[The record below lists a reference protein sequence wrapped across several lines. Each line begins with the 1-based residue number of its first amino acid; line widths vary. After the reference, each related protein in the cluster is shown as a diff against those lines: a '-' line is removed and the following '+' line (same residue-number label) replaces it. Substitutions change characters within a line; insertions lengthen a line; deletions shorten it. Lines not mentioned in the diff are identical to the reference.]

1 MSEEIK
7 PEVLETP
14 DVAQDAAASVKET
27 IVNYSEKTL
36 AELSALFQELSESV
50 DRMKRSKEA
59 EAIKAAFYKRLSKE
73 KAEAGLDA
81 AVVDPDDE
89 VIAAEETVAEE
100 TAVEAPA
107 EEAPEAE
114 APEAPAADS
123 PESPFA
129 AIEAGFKSLYNKFKK
144 EKAEYNRQI
153 DAERDDNLVKKQA
166 VIEDLKALIETQE
179 DMKDLFPKFREI
191 QNRWREIGPVP
202 ATAFRDVNDTYQL
215 YVEKFYDLVQIN
227 RELRDLDFKK
237 NLEAKEKF
245 CEQAEQLAED
255 ENVVE
260 AFKELQK
267 LHEQWKEFGPVAKEF
282 RESIWDRFKAATA
295 VINKKY
301 QAHFEGLKSQ
311 QAENL
316 VAKTAL
322 CEKVEE
328 IADKEITSS
337 NEWNN
342 CSRQI
347 EEIQAEWRKIG
358 FASRKENQK
367 IYDRFR
373 AACDKFFERKREYY
387 STFKSSMNEN
397 MEKKLAIIEQA
408 EALKSS
414 TDWKKTSDQ
423 FIALQKQWK
432 EIGAVPRKKSEQLW
446 KRFRAACDEFFNERD
461 KHAKPEN
468 DFYGNLKAKKA
479 VIAEIEAYVLSGDE
493 ETDNAAARDFAEKW
507 GAIGFVPFKEKD
519 AVNEA
524 YRKALQ
530 DKFPSFN
537 ARGPR
542 GGAQRGD
549 RRAQRGP
556 KTEKDILVEKYTK
569 LQQDVA
575 TYENNIGFF
584 SASKSAESMIKRMQE
599 RIDSCKGEL
608 KELEAKILEIEKKE
622 EEASEE

>member
-107 EEAPEAE
+107 EEATEAE

-337 NEWNN
+337 NEWNAL
-342 CSRQI
+342 SKEI
-347 EEIQAEWRKIG
+347 EDIQKQWRGIG
-358 FASRKENQK
+358 FASKKENQK

-373 AACDKFFERKREYY
+373 AACDVFFTRKREYY
-387 STFKSSMNEN
+387 NRFKDDMNAN
-397 MEKKLAIIEQA
+397 MEKKLAIIE
-408 EALKSS
+408 K
-414 TDWKKTSDQ
+414 
-423 FIALQKQWK
+423 
-432 EIGAVPRKKSEQLW
+432 
-446 KRFRAACDEFFNERD
+446 
-461 KHAKPEN
+461 
-468 DFYGNLKAKKA
+468 
-479 VIAEIEAYVLSGDE
+479 
-493 ETDNAAARDFAEKW
+493 
-507 GAIGFVPFKEKD
+507 
-519 AVNEA
+519 
-524 YRKALQ
+524 
-530 DKFPSFN
+530 
-537 ARGPR
+537 
-542 GGAQRGD
+542 
-549 RRAQRGP
+549 
-556 KTEKDILVEKYTK
+556 
-569 LQQDVA
+569 
-575 TYENNIGFF
+575 
-584 SASKSAESMIKRMQE
+584 
-599 RIDSCKGEL
+599 
-608 KELEAKILEIEKKE
+608 
-622 EEASEE
+622 

>member
-166 VIEDLKALIETQE
+166 VIEDLKALIESQE

-215 YVEKFYDLVQIN
+215 YV
-227 RELRDLDFKK
+227 
-237 NLEAKEKF
+237 
-245 CEQAEQLAED
+245 
-255 ENVVE
+255 
-260 AFKELQK
+260 
-267 LHEQWKEFGPVAKEF
+267 
-282 RESIWDRFKAATA
+282 
-295 VINKKY
+295 
-301 QAHFEGLKSQ
+301 
-311 QAENL
+311 
-316 VAKTAL
+316 
-322 CEKVEE
+322 
-328 IADKEITSS
+328 
-337 NEWNN
+337 
-342 CSRQI
+342 
-347 EEIQAEWRKIG
+347 
-358 FASRKENQK
+358 
-367 IYDRFR
+367 
-373 AACDKFFERKREYY
+373 
-387 STFKSSMNEN
+387 
-397 MEKKLAIIEQA
+397 
-408 EALKSS
+408 
-414 TDWKKTSDQ
+414 
-423 FIALQKQWK
+423 
-432 EIGAVPRKKSEQLW
+432 
-446 KRFRAACDEFFNERD
+446 
-461 KHAKPEN
+461 
-468 DFYGNLKAKKA
+468 
-479 VIAEIEAYVLSGDE
+479 
-493 ETDNAAARDFAEKW
+493 
-507 GAIGFVPFKEKD
+507 
-519 AVNEA
+519 
-524 YRKALQ
+524 
-530 DKFPSFN
+530 
-537 ARGPR
+537 
-542 GGAQRGD
+542 
-549 RRAQRGP
+549 
-556 KTEKDILVEKYTK
+556 
-569 LQQDVA
+569 
-575 TYENNIGFF
+575 
-584 SASKSAESMIKRMQE
+584 
-599 RIDSCKGEL
+599 
-608 KELEAKILEIEKKE
+608 
-622 EEASEE
+622 